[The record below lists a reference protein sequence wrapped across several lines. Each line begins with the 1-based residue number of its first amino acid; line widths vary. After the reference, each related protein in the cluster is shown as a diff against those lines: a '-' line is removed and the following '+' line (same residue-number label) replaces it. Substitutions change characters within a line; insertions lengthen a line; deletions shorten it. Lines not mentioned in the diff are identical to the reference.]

1 MITQIAETLA
11 ENIDNK
17 TPLENI
23 DFTLPKVRNKQISFT
38 EDDVVLVGV
47 PVYAGRVPNVLLK
60 YLNSIKG
67 NGAIAV
73 AVVVYGNRNYDDALI
88 ELKDILQSRDFKVI
102 AGAAFIGEHSF
113 SKKLAQNRPDEKD
126 MGIIKCFADKIYVK
140 LSTEN
145 NYDDVIVK
153 GNKPYRQYYRPINKY
168 GIPVDIRKVTPKT
181 KIMGTVTPRILLS
194 KI

>member
-102 AGAAFIGEHSF
+102 AELH
-113 SKKLAQNRPDEKD
+113 L
-126 MGIIKCFADKIYVK
+126 
-140 LSTEN
+140 
-145 NYDDVIVK
+145 
-153 GNKPYRQYYRPINKY
+153 
-168 GIPVDIRKVTPKT
+168 
-181 KIMGTVTPRILLS
+181 
-194 KI
+194 